1 MFSQTD
7 AKTIVH
13 PGQITLIEGGQ
24 KSGKT
29 TLTLD
34 VSRQYA
40 DEGQYVLLS
49 TIGLH
54 DQDVM
59 ERIISLEA
67 GLTIQQYHSSE
78 RTADENH
85 RIEEAVSS
93 LDTFPLFIIEGGP
106 DMPIGKITDNAA
118 TIRYPRFSLITID
131 SVDKAKTDDIT
142 SDINRISS
150 LAETTGAA
158 ILLSASTDSDCITK
172 LESISDL
179 VVHAEQLV

>member
-1 MFSQTD
+1 
-7 AKTIVH
+7 
-13 PGQITLIEGGQ
+13 
-24 KSGKT
+24 
-29 TLTLD
+29 
-34 VSRQYA
+34 
-40 DEGQYVLLS
+40 
-49 TIGLH
+49 
-54 DQDVM
+54 M

-67 GLTIQQYHSSE
+67 GLTIQQYHSAE
-78 RTADENH
+78 RTADEDH
-85 RIEEAVSS
+85 R
-93 LDTFPLFIIEGGP
+93 IEGGP

-142 SDINRISS
+142 SDISRISS